1 MKKKMHWSI
10 KDLSQ
15 IAILCALYVVLTYAL
30 APLAYG
36 SVQFR
41 LSEMLV
47 LLCFYNRKYSI
58 SMILGCL
65 LANLLSP
72 MGIWD
77 IIFGTL
83 ATIFAVVGVCFS
95 KKLWV
100 AALWPTLFNALIV
113 GGELSI
119 IYHMPFFLAAAQV
132 AIGEF
137 VSVSLFGCSV
147 WKSVEK
153 NASAMRLIDAKKVDI
168 SSRGLTLLEC
178 GYVLILSM
186 ICILFFLCSFY
197 GEISGWDMLV
207 DTWYYTF
214 VFVLPILFFPILLTK
229 KKWAMVFLSIGI
241 LGLDIFFFLHV
252 FLLQAEVHL
261 GTLISFTVIYAILAS
276 LPMIK
281 FFLVRKEEEKGN
293 PLLQ

>member
-15 IAILCALYVVLTYAL
+15 IAIMCALYVVLTYAL

-58 SMILGCL
+58 SMIIGCL

-77 IIFGTL
+77 IVFGTL
-83 ATIFAVVGVCFS
+83 ATVFAVVGVCFS

-100 AALWPTLFNALIV
+100 AALWPTLFNGLIV

-119 IYHMPFFLAAAQV
+119 IYHLPFFMAAVQV

-153 NASAMRLIDAKKVDI
+153 NASAMRLIDAKRVDTT
-168 SSRGLTLLEC
+168 SRGLTLLEC
-178 GYVLILSM
+178 CYVLVLSI

-197 GEISGWDMLV
+197 GKISGWDMLA
-207 DTWYYTF
+207 DTWFYLF
-214 VFVLPILFFPILLTK
+214 VFALPILFLPFLLTK
-229 KKWAMVFLSIGI
+229 KKWTLILLSVGI

-252 FLLQAEVHL
+252 FLLQTEVHL
-261 GTLISFTVIYAILAS
+261 GALISFTIAYIVLAA
-276 LPMIK
+276 LPIVK
-281 FFLVRKEEEKGN
+281 IFLIRKEEEKGN